1 MRGTTH
7 KKNISSHKKKPP
19 FHTRLLVSLITIGIL
34 WFGISLILW
43 SQKQNADSFYWMWI
57 LSFLLSASGI
67 GMFLYSTFKRPGSS
81 MKNKLVYPTVLLVL
95 GIWVIRYAVALNIQ
109 VIDDGESMNWFEHL
123 FDAMVHSLQTF
134 SMDEDYTTYL
144 VQGKVFLN
152 KIGGPLLPQLYG
164 VYVSVLNL
172 LAPIAGGAILLDVL
186 SNVFPTIQLV
196 IYRIFARNRKYVLF
210 SELNEMS
217 IAIAES
223 YAKSEKVFFVFTDV
237 FGTDD
242 ERMSELLARA
252 RKLHAVCLSDDIL
265 EIRIYGRKATE
276 YYLIDKAEENNIH
289 ALAMLYA
296 DNSVKTLWELSEKV
310 DIYLFASDSAADAL
324 AENLNSQLESPL
336 PHVTIKV
343 VREYEN
349 LVYSLLQNQPLYL
362 PLLET
367 KASSLS
373 VLLIGGGKIGHQF
386 FKHVYWCGQMLNPA
400 AASQP
405 PEHPN
410 MVSLKMTVISQRA
423 DHFRK
428 KMKLEMPEAF
438 EEGLC
443 TENGESDSTTLPYAD
458 FSFLNADVTSS
469 DFLDALE
476 KAGDIDYVLI
486 ALGDDK
492 LNISTC
498 EIVQKFINRK
508 SLCSG
513 KPAYIHLVI
522 ENDHL
527 KDSIGTISRTRAGY
541 VHINAF
547 GGLQDRYHYRN
558 IHTTALENDA
568 LLIHK
573 THNPDDKER
582 NLITNLYN
590 FRSSIASALHFQY
603 KLFSVGMLSPQNPLP
618 NDTILQ
624 NFAQYLMDISHADLL
639 LWCEKRRWNAY
650 TRSTG
655 FVHPTT
661 RQLLAFYRNQGNIKL
676 HKAAVAG
683 SPAQNLF
690 NFHACLVECPAATG
704 ITLTNKQLVNAH
716 KTLTNAL
723 QTLFSGKLPDGTACS
738 WEDFCQTHPTL
749 EEFFCWASELLSL
762 DRKTYDD
769 LDFMSIFANSEYK
782 DYDYNQTVTLAITKI
797 GSALQSEELSAEEKE
812 QVRTQLSALRES
824 CAEHLKNVVLEKGS
838 KQISSLLLMMCCIT
852 AMLSAVPEKKCWDF
866 GVIDGKHYALYM
878 GISESDLS
886 KTEKLSIVEAGEKSG
901 IPYGLVT
908 ENTLV

>member
-1 MRGTTH
+1 MSSKTH
-7 KKNISSHKKKPP
+7 EGITPSHALP
-19 FHTRLLVSLITIGIL
+19 HTRRLVFLITAGIL
-34 WFGISLILW
+34 WFIISLILFLC
-43 SQKQNADSFYWMWI
+43 SQAAVSFHLMWI
-57 LSFLLSASGI
+57 LSFLLSACGI
-67 GMFLYSTFKRPGSS
+67 GLFLYSTFKRPGSS
-81 MKNKLVYPTVLLVL
+81 IKNKLVYPTILLLL
-95 GIWVIRYAVALNIQ
+95 GVWVIRYAVALNAQ
-109 VIDDGESMNWFEHL
+109 DVESMNWESMNYFEHL

-144 VQGKVFLN
+144 VEGKVILSKN
-152 KIGGPLLPQLYG
+152 SGTLIPQLYG
-164 VYVSVLNL
+164 GYISVLNL

-196 IYRIFARNRKYVLF
+196 VYRFFAKNRKYVLF

-242 ERMSELLARA
+242 ERMSELQARA
-252 RKLHAVCLSDDIL
+252 RKLHAVCLPDDIL
-265 EIRIYGRKATE
+265 DIRVYGRKATE

-296 DNSVKTLWELSEKV
+296 DDTVKSLWKLSNKV
-310 DIYLFASDSAADAL
+310 DIYLFASDSAADAM
-324 AENLNSQLESPL
+324 AENLNSQMESSMSQ
-336 PHVTIKV
+336 VTIKV

-367 KASSLS
+367 KSSSLS
-373 VLLIGGGKIGHQF
+373 VLLIGGGQIGRQF

-400 AASQP
+400 AANQSAD
-405 PEHPN
+405 HPTII
-410 MVSLKMTVISQRA
+410 SLKMTVISRHANQ
-423 DHFRK
+423 FRK
-428 KMKLEMPEAF
+428 EMELEMPEVF
-438 EEGLC
+438 QKGLC
-443 TENGESDSTTLPYAD
+443 TENGEGAGFIQPYAD
-458 FSFLNADVTSS
+458 FSFMNADVTSS
-469 DFLDALE
+469 DFLDTLE
-476 KAGDIDYVLI
+476 KAGDIDYILI

-513 KPAYIHLVI
+513 KPAYIHFVI

-527 KDSIGTISRTRAGY
+527 KDAIGTINRTRAGY

-547 GGLQDRYHYRN
+547 GGLQDRYDYRN

-573 THNPDDKER
+573 THDPEDSER

-603 KLFSVGMLSPQNPLP
+603 KLFSAGMLSPQNPLP

-624 NFAQYLMDISHADLL
+624 NFAQYLMDTSHADLL

-655 FVHPTT
+655 FMHPTT
-661 RQLLAFYRNQGNIKL
+661 RQLLAFYHSQKNIKL
-676 HKAAVAG
+676 HKAKVAG

-690 NFHACLVECPAATG
+690 NFHACLVECPSATG
-704 ITLTNKQLVNAH
+704 ITLTDKQLSDAH
-716 KTLTNAL
+716 QTLINAL
-723 QTLFSGKLPDGTACS
+723 QQLYSGKLPDGTVCS
-738 WEDFCQTHPTL
+738 WETFCQTHPTL
-749 EEFFCWASELLSL
+749 EDFFCWTSELLSL

-769 LDFMSIFANSEYK
+769 LDFMSVFANSEYK

-797 GSALQSEELSAEEKE
+797 GSALQSQALSPEEKE

-824 CAEHLKNVVLEKGS
+824 CAEHLKHVVQENSS
-838 KQISSLLLMMCCIT
+838 KQISSLLLMICGIT
-852 AMLSAVPEKKCWDF
+852 SMLSSVPEKKRWDF
-866 GVIDGKHYALYM
+866 GMVGGKHYALYI
-878 GISESDLS
+878 GIPKSDLS
-886 KTEKLSIVEAGEKSG
+886 YMENLSIVQAGEKNG
-901 IPYGLVT
+901 IPYGVVT
-908 ENTLV
+908 ENTPA